1 MARAPIFAQTL
12 KRTRRELERLRLQR
26 AQIDTEIAKLEQVEA
41 ALRGVTE
48 PKRHAP
54 DLSSI
59 TDVVRDVLKSAIQP
73 MTPTDVRDKMLAM
86 GFNKGKYSQFLASV
100 HVILKRLTKND
111 EVFEF
116 TFGDGKRYW
125 WVTKSMPGGPF
136 PENAM
141 LGEYYNSRRPED
153 LKTSLSYDESKAK
166 EAAKYR
172 R

>member
-1 MARAPIFAQTL
+1 MAKAAFAQTL
-12 KRTRRELERLRLQR
+12 KRTREELERLRVQR
-26 AQIDTEIAKLEQVEA
+26 AAIDLRVAKLEQVEA
-41 ALRGVTE
+41 ALTGVVQ
-48 PKRHAP
+48 PFRQAA

-59 TDVVRDVLKSAIQP
+59 TDVIRNVLMSARQPITPTEVRDE
-73 MTPTDVRDKMLAM
+73 MLAM
-86 GFNKGKYSQFLASV
+86 GFDKKPYSQFLASV
-100 HVILKRLTKND
+100 HVILKRLAKNR

-141 LGEYYNSRRPED
+141 LGEYYNSRRPGD
-153 LKTSLSYDESKAK
+153 LKTSLTYEESKAK

>member
-1 MARAPIFAQTL
+1 MPPASTEV
-12 KRTRRELERLRLQR
+12 KR
-26 AQIDTEIAKLEQVEA
+26 
-41 ALRGVTE
+41 
-48 PKRHAP
+48 P
-54 DLSSI
+54 
-59 TDVVRDVLKSAIQP
+59 
-73 MTPTDVRDKMLAM
+73 
-86 GFNKGKYSQFLASV
+86 YSQFLASV
-100 HVILKRLTKND
+100 HVILKRLWKNG
-111 EVFEF
+111 EAFEF

-153 LKTSLSYDESKAK
+153 LKSTLTYEESKAK

>member
-1 MARAPIFAQTL
+1 MAKAAFAQTL
-12 KRTRRELERLRLQR
+12 KRTRQELERLRLQR
-26 AQIDTEIAKLEQVEA
+26 ARIDSRIAKLVQVEA
-41 ALRGVTE
+41 ALQGVTE
-48 PKRHAP
+48 PQKHAP

-59 TDVVRDVLKSAIQP
+59 TDVVRNVLKSAIQP
-73 MTPTDVRDKMLAM
+73 ITPTEVRDEMLAM
-86 GFNKGKYSQFLASV
+86 GFDKGKYTQFLASV
-100 HVILKRLTKND
+100 HVILKRLAKND

-116 TFGDGKRYW
+116 TFGDRKTYW

-141 LGEYYNSRRPED
+141 LGEYYNSRRPGD